1 MRRAAQLSGAL
12 RTARRVLIN
21 RQDEAR
27 VRALVRSVAR
37 APVGDDVLPS
47 LLCADVRRTYA
58 ELQPAGRV
66 GFLAVLATHFDV
78 DGDAV
83 ARASAAFDGVDA
95 ADDAARLG
103 AQAALRAA
111 LAPTYEALFDRLA
124 QEDDG
129 LRFLVGLRADLLG
142 ALDGGGGGVPATA
155 EAASALVSAGERPR
169 LLALDGSLRRQLSRW
184 FDTGLLS
191 LQRLDWDATPAAL
204 LGRLI
209 ELERVHTFGGWGDL
223 RARLAAPRR
232 QIFAFT
238 HPCMEGEPL
247 VFVQVALADA
257 VPRALRDVLA
267 PPPPGPG
274 APPPAASPPEPEGEA
289 AADDGGAPPPTVAC
303 FYSIS
308 SPFVGL
314 RGVPLGRLLIKQVAA
329 ALSRQSP
336 ELRTF
341 VTLSPVPGF
350 GPWLRGRLAAAD
362 VPSPAANGVA
372 LDVAMG
378 ELRTA
383 MAAAAVDDD
392 ALWSAPPPAAATD
405 ALLRL
410 CALYLCTVKRGG
422 GGGGGGRPADPVAA
436 FHLRNG
442 ATLLALR
449 PAANPSERG
458 LRESAGLMVN
468 YAYELGAVDAN
479 HSRHVAT
486 GDVIA
491 SEEVVGLCGGA
502 PASKL

>member
-83 ARASAAFDGVDA
+83 ARASAALAGVDA

-191 LQRLDWDATPAAL
+191 LQRLDWHATPAAL

-257 VPRALRDVLA
+257 VPRALRDVL
-267 PPPPGPG
+267 
-274 APPPAASPPEPEGEA
+274 
-289 AADDGGAPPPTVAC
+289 APPPTVAC

-468 YAYELGAVDAN
+468 YSYELAAVDAN